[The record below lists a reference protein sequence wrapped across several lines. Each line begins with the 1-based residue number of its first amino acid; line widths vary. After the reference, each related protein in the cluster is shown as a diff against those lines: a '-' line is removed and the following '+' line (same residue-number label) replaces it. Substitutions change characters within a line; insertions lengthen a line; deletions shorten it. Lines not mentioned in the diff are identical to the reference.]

1 MKCVGTTT
9 GTSRA
14 RPLAMSSPKSR
25 DARNV
30 FHSRSLIA
38 ASCLLISIDRRV
50 LASTVQM
57 GMQGGRVVSVNVGRP
72 REIVVDGEVVRTSIW
87 KDPVDGR
94 VAVRGVNLA
103 GDDQSDRRV
112 HGGDRK
118 AVYAYAREDLAWW
131 SERLGQRL
139 GSGTFGENLTTE
151 GLDVTAARVGD
162 RWRVGTALLEVTQPR
177 LPCSK

>member
-9 GTSRA
+9 GTSRP

-25 DARNV
+25 DTRNV

-38 ASCLLISIDRRV
+38 ASCFLISIARRV

-57 GMQGGRVVSVNVGRP
+57 GTQCGRVVSVNVGRP

-94 VAVRGVNLA
+94 VAERGA
-103 GDDQSDRRV
+103 GDAVEVVSRPDEAPSVVEVMR
-112 HGGDRK
+112 RK
-118 AVYAYAREDLAWW
+118 AKR
-131 SERLGQRL
+131 
-139 GSGTFGENLTTE
+139 TE
-151 GLDVTAARVGD
+151 
-162 RWRVGTALLEVTQPR
+162 
-177 LPCSK
+177 